1 MSIIQAVITD
11 NFCLMSGDSRA
22 TYSNNNTCKSGFNK
36 VIKLNNQILF
46 GVTGNPIHCF
56 KLFDGY
62 CFYDTKKGFV
72 NSDKEFDD
80 LSYIEFIGIIKCLK
94 NI

>member
-1 MSIIQAVITD
+1 MFLWYSVDYWYIILYCILIIGGYIMSIIQAVITD

-22 TYSNNNTCKSGFNK
+22 TYSNNNTCRSGFNK

-56 KLFDGY
+56 NLFDGY
-62 CFYDTKKGFV
+62 CFY
-72 NSDKEFDD
+72 
-80 LSYIEFIGIIKCLK
+80 
-94 NI
+94 